1 MGTQLFCTEDM
12 LATLMLMLLTDMP
25 GFLLPPALVLMPSLR
40 DLMPPPKELLPML
53 PMLAMVLDTMVSAM
67 LKLIQLFCTED
78 MLATLML
85 MLLTDTLPVS
95 HSPPAPV
102 LMPPHKELLLM
113 LPMLAMVLVTMVS
126 VMLMLTLLFCTE
138 DMLATLMLMLPTD
151 TLPVSHSPPA
161 LVLTPSLRD
170 LMPPPKELLPM
181 LPMLAMVLDTMVS
194 VMLKLIQ
201 LFCTED
207 MLATL
212 MLM

>member
-25 GFLLPPALVLMPSLR
+25 GFLLPPAPVLMPSPK

-53 PMLAMVLDTMVSAM
+53 PMLDMDLDTMVSAM
-67 LKLIQLFCTED
+67 LKLTQ
-78 MLATLML
+78 
-85 MLLTDTLPVS
+85 
-95 HSPPAPV
+95 
-102 LMPPHKELLLM
+102 
-113 LPMLAMVLVTMVS
+113 
-126 VMLMLTLLFCTE
+126 LFCTE

-151 TLPVSHSPPA
+151 MLPGFHSLPA

-170 LMPPPKELLPM
+170 LMPPHKELLPM

-194 VMLKLIQ
+194 VMLKLPL

-207 MLATL
+207 TLDILAIPMPMVSLIHLT
-212 MLM
+212 

>member
-1 MGTQLFCTEDM
+1 MLLTSLSLVLASVSVMLMLTQLFCTEDM

-25 GFLLPPALVLMPSLR
+25 GFLLPPAPVLMPSPK
-40 DLMPPPKELLPML
+40 DLMLQPKELLPML
-53 PMLAMVLDTMVSAM
+53 PMPAMVLVTMVSAM

-85 MLLTDTLPVS
+85 MLPTDMLPGF

-102 LMPPHKELLLM
+102 L
-113 LPMLAMVLVTMVS
+113 
-126 VMLMLTLLFCTE
+126 
-138 DMLATLMLMLPTD
+138 
-151 TLPVSHSPPA
+151 
-161 LVLTPSLRD
+161 TPLLRD

-181 LPMLAMVLDTMVS
+181 LPMLAMVLVTMVS
-194 VMLKLIQ
+194 AMLKLIQ

-212 MLM
+212 MFMLP

>member
-25 GFLLPPALVLMPSLR
+25 GFLLPPAPVLMPSPK
-40 DLMPPPKELLPML
+40 DLMPPPKELLRML
-53 PMLAMVLDTMVSAM
+53 PMLDMDLDTMVSVM
-67 LKLIQLFCTED
+67 LKLIQLSCTED
-78 MLATLML
+78 MLATLMD
-85 MLLTDTLPVS
+85 MLPGF

-102 LMPPHKELLLM
+102 LM
-113 LPMLAMVLVTMVS
+113 
-126 VMLMLTLLFCTE
+126 
-138 DMLATLMLMLPTD
+138 
-151 TLPVSHSPPA
+151 
-161 LVLTPSLRD
+161 PSLRD

-194 VMLKLIQ
+194 VMLKLPL

-212 MLM
+212 MLMLLTDTLP